1 MHELGI
7 AASVLDAVQAEAQR
21 HPGMRLNCVGLRIGE
36 LAAVDP
42 DALSFAFEA
51 LTRQTEFESLALEI
65 EMCPRRHRCGSC
77 ATVFEA
83 RDFVFACP
91 RCGASRTQCIGGD
104 ELEIAYLEVDDE
116 PRSARTQSA

>member
-7 AASVLDAVQAEAQR
+7 AASVLDAVQAEAQKY
-21 HPGMRLNCVGLRIGE
+21 PGMRMSRVGLRIGE

-42 DALSFAFEA
+42 EALRFAFEA
-51 LTRQTEFESLALEI
+51 LTRETEFESMALEI
-65 EMCPRRHRCGSC
+65 EMCPRRHRCGDC

-91 RCGASRTQCIGGD
+91 RCGASHTECISGE

-116 PRSARTQSA
+116 PRAARTQSA